1 MPEFKEAIQGS
12 ALPVRAG
19 KNYNPAAGEGGREQ
33 GFFMENENKRIVEID
48 GVKLE
53 VDLRTAKVI
62 DHYKIGDPVRVLH
75 PRNDYSTASISP
87 GVIVGFCDFAGNP
100 AIEILELSVDYSSA
114 GFKTVTII
122 SGQKNSVQIA
132 PYGKY
137 EGLISQADV
146 VTRFDRDIQK
156 KELELADLKLKKK
169 YFIDDFAK
177 AFRQIVPATQ
187 GD

>member
-1 MPEFKEAIQGS
+1 
-12 ALPVRAG
+12 
-19 KNYNPAAGEGGREQ
+19 
-33 GFFMENENKRIVEID
+33 MENENKRIVEVD

-75 PRNDYSTASISP
+75 PGEGYGSGIKA
-87 GVIVGFCDFAGNP
+87 GVIVAFCEFEKNP
-100 AIEILELSVDYSSA
+100 AIEILELDTDYS
-114 GFKTVTII
+114 GTTFRTVTIV
-122 SGQKNSVQIA
+122 SGQGNKVQIA
-132 PYGKY
+132 PYSKY

-177 AFRQIVPATQ
+177 AFEQIVPT
-187 GD
+187 GGGI